1 MNARAIIESG
11 REAEWERASTLGLLR
26 LAAADCRAL
35 VRRFRDAAGAQA
47 AAEALPRRRRD
58 RHPDAPPRQ
67 PLFASRDLPAF
78 DSQRPQQARADMDL
92 PPLPRAPEPLSDAQI
107 AQLVAAATARPVAV
121 PPPSL
126 SVPAP
131 SAAQRA
137 QGWERSLP
145 HVATGELTTLAARFE
160 QGAAGPFL
168 SQPATSGTVDDT
180 EAALAKALATLRSL
194 ATQGRA
200 ARPR

>member
-1 MNARAIIESG
+1 MNARAIVESG
-11 REAEWERASTLGLLR
+11 REAEWGRASTLGLLR

-47 AAEALPRRRRD
+47 AAESLPRRRRD

-67 PLFASRDLPAF
+67 PLFASRDLPAL
-78 DSQRPQQARADMDL
+78 DTPPRQPARTDQDV

-107 AQLVAAATARPVAV
+107 AQLMAAATARPVPV
-121 PPPSL
+121 PLPSP
-126 SVPAP
+126 SAP
-131 SAAQRA
+131 SSPPA

-145 HVATGELTTLAARFE
+145 RVASGDLAALARRFE
-160 QGAAGPFL
+160 QGGACQPL
-168 SQPATSGTVDDT
+168 SQPVSCAAEET
-180 EAALAKALATLRSL
+180 EAALAKALATLRNL
-194 ATQGRA
+194 ATQGRS